1 MTQRDDH
8 EPAPASANGLEVSAC
23 ATPSRHAL
31 RALASEPDFFRAP
44 HTAIARLRPRI
55 DAERT
60 RLAQHLSLEERL
72 CCWTR
77 LADGAVVGLS
87 HLARLC
93 VDAGARSAVA
103 PFAAIAV
110 GNYGAGCCDRDSSP
124 RIAIPAARGPAES
137 GARRSHCRIHAE
149 RFGRVGPCASRRCGY
164 GGRMCLGGTRRPR
177 RRCAICGETIPERS
191 IWALCAICGAAGRAA
206 TRPRAFAAA
215 GCDRR

>member
-8 EPAPASANGLEVSAC
+8 EPAPTPANGLEVSAC

-110 GNYGAGCCDRDSSP
+110 GNYGAGCCDRDSSLELQYLLP
-124 RIAIPAARGPAES
+124 EDRQSRERGGRIVEFMRKGLAELGLAHRDAVGTAVEFAWVARGD
-137 GARRSHCRIHAE
+137 
-149 RFGRVGPCASRRCGY
+149 
-164 GGRMCLGGTRRPR
+164 PR